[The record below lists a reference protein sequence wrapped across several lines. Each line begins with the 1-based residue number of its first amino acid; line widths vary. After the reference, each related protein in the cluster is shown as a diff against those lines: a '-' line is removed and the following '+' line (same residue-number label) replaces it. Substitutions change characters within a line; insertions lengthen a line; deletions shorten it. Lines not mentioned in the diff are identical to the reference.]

1 MNRSEAARY
10 ARWSA
15 LLALVLAGIT
25 FGIYLQRQWV
35 AHVEKK
41 NAPPSLPEDKER
53 QSIGLTF
60 SKVEGN
66 RTIFTVQASKSTD
79 FKGQNISLLEDV
91 KITVFGKMGD
101 RNDVIHTHSCNYS
114 RGDGSIQCSGE
125 VLMELQSA
133 AAAERARQEPS
144 SVPNIIKVET
154 SAVTFERATGRA
166 QTVAHVKFSFPD
178 GRGEGQG
185 AVYFSAE
192 GVLRL
197 VKDARLNLQPSAP
210 VAGAKPKGATSREV
224 AVRGSSL
231 EFGKNSR
238 TVVMQGPVTAT
249 TEAQQLTSGEL
260 ILMLDAQNRAQ
271 MLVATPG
278 ELGELPV
285 ATSQSAHGTNSLKA
299 EKLTCHLTPERW
311 IQSIEA
317 EGNVQGSSPTGT
329 LRAERGE
336 LEMWPR
342 VNQARLLTLRSNV
355 LLQTQDAKAGT
366 SRNLKT
372 NALQMVFQGGEE
384 GQASHLQH
392 AETLE
397 HGTSEWV
404 DAAGAHSKV
413 EADKLAMDYGASGKA
428 QLMTATGSVQTEREL
443 KGRPTQTASASR
455 GTVKLEPTGEWSQM
469 NLQGN
474 VHLKEADRTAEAQQ
488 GVFARAVQ
496 TAVLTGQAVVRD
508 SSSETRAPKI
518 TFWQATGDVEA
529 EGGVRSTD
537 FSGQT
542 GTMHLSSSLPANITS
557 DHLQGNSK
565 TGRALYTGHARLWQ
579 GPSVLEADSIELLRG
594 TRVMNAAGKV
604 RGVFQQETTGP
615 TASGSAASG
624 PAAKKQPALWHVTS
638 GTLTYWDA
646 ESRAHL
652 EKNVVVQS
660 EDQRMR
666 GPLLD
671 LFFTHAEGNEG
682 TSQISR
688 AIGTGGV
695 IVEQGDR
702 RGTAEKGVYTAADQ
716 KFVLSGGKPTLFDPE
731 QGTTSGRELTFFL
744 ADDTIVVDSGNGS
757 RTLTKHRVQR

>member
-1 MNRSEAARY
+1 MKRSEAARY

-15 LLALVLAGIT
+15 VVALALAGIT

-35 AHVEKK
+35 AHVEKR

-60 SKVEGN
+60 SKVDGN
-66 RTIFTVQASKSTD
+66 RTIFTLQASKSTD

-91 KITVFGKMGD
+91 KITVFGKTGN

-114 RGDGSIQCSGE
+114 KGDGAIQCSGE

-133 AAAERARQEPS
+133 VAAEHARQESSTAPS
-144 SVPNIIKVET
+144 VVRVET
-154 SAVTFERATGRA
+154 SGVTFERATGRA
-166 QTVAHVKFSFPD
+166 QTVAPVKFSFPD
-178 GRGEGQG
+178 GSGEGLG
-185 AVYFSAE
+185 AVYFSDE

-197 VKDARLNLQPSAP
+197 VKDARLNLRTTSP
-210 VAGAKPKGATSREV
+210 VAGANAQGSAPREV
-224 AVRGSSL
+224 AVRGNSL

-238 TVVMQGPVTAT
+238 NVVMQGPVTAT
-249 TEAQQLTSGEL
+249 TEAQQLTAGEL
-260 ILMLDAQNRAQ
+260 VLILDAQNRAQ
-271 MLVATPG
+271 RLVATPG
-278 ELGELPV
+278 ALGEIPE
-285 ATSQSAHGTNSLKA
+285 ATSQSTQGKNSLKA
-299 EKLTCHLTPERW
+299 DKLTCNLAPEHG
-311 IQSIEA
+311 IQSMEA
-317 EGNVQGSSPTGT
+317 EGNVQGSSPTET
-329 LRAERGE
+329 LRAERGK
-336 LEMWPR
+336 LEMWSR
-342 VNQARLLTLRSNV
+342 LNRAKLLTLRGNV
-355 LLQTQDAKAGT
+355 LPQTQDAKAGT
-366 SRNLKT
+366 SRNLRT
-372 NALQMVFQGGEE
+372 NALQMAFQGGQE
-384 GQASHLQH
+384 GQANHLQH

-397 HGTSEWV
+397 HGTTEWV
-404 DAAGAHSKV
+404 DAAGAHSKL
-413 EADKLAMDYGASGKA
+413 EADKLAMDDGASGKA
-428 QLMTATGSVQTEREL
+428 QLLTATGSVQTEREM
-443 KGRPTQTASASR
+443 KGRPTQTATASR
-455 GTVKLEPTGEWSQM
+455 GTVKLEPTGGWSQM

-474 VHLKEADRTAEAQQ
+474 VRLKEGDRTAEAQQ
-488 GVFARAVQ
+488 GEFARAVQ

-508 SSSETRAPKI
+508 ARSETRAPKI

-529 EGGVRSTD
+529 EGGVRSTE
-537 FSGQT
+537 FSGRT
-542 GTMHLSSSLPANITS
+542 GTVNLSSSVPANINA

-594 TRVMNAAGKV
+594 TRVVNAVGNV
-604 RGVFQQETTGP
+604 RGVFQQ
-615 TASGSAASG
+615 
-624 PAAKKQPALWHVTS
+624 AAKEPAPNKKPGLWHVNS

-646 ESRAHL
+646 DNRAHL

-666 GPLLD
+666 GPVLD
-671 LFFTHAEGNEG
+671 LFFTHGEGNG
-682 TSQISR
+682 GASQISR
-688 AIGTGGV
+688 AVGTGGV

-744 ADDTIVVDSGNGS
+744 ADDTIMVDSGNGS

>member
-1 MNRSEAARY
+1 MKRSEAARY

-15 LLALVLAGIT
+15 VVALGLAGIT

-60 SKVEGN
+60 SKVDGD
-66 RTIFTVQASKSTD
+66 RTIFALQASKSTD

-91 KITVFGKMGD
+91 KITVFGKAGN

-114 RGDGSIQCSGE
+114 KGDGAIQCSGE

-133 AAAERARQEPS
+133 VAAERARGETS
-144 SVPNIIKVET
+144 SAPRVVRVET
-154 SAVTFERATGRA
+154 SGVTFERATGRA
-166 QTVAHVKFSFPD
+166 QTVAPVKFSFPD
-178 GRGEGQG
+178 GSGEGLG
-185 AVYFSAE
+185 AVYFSEE

-197 VKDARLNLQPSAP
+197 VKDARLNLQTTAP
-210 VAGAKPKGATSREV
+210 VAGAKAQVVTLREV
-224 AVRGSSL
+224 AVRGNSL

-249 TEAQQLTSGEL
+249 TEAQQLTAGEL
-260 ILMLDAQNRAQ
+260 VLILDAQNRAQ
-271 MLVATPG
+271 RLVATPG
-278 ELGELPV
+278 EHGELPEV
-285 ATSQSAHGTNSLKA
+285 TSHGAQGKDSLKA
-299 EKLTCHLTPERW
+299 EKLTCNLTPERW

-317 EGNVQGSSPTGT
+317 EGNVQGSSPTET

-342 VNQARLLTLRSNV
+342 VNRAKLLTLRGNV

-372 NALQMVFQGGEE
+372 NALQMAFQGGQE
-384 GQASHLQH
+384 GQTGHLQR

-397 HGTSEWV
+397 QGTFEWV
-404 DAAGAHSKV
+404 DAAGAHSKL

-428 QLMTATGSVQTEREL
+428 QLVTATGSVQTEREL
-443 KGRPTQTASASR
+443 KGRPTQTATASR

-469 NLQGN
+469 NLQGS
-474 VHLKEADRTAEAQQ
+474 VHLREGDRTAEAQQ
-488 GVFARAVQ
+488 GEFTRAVQ

-508 SSSETRAPKI
+508 AGSETRAPKI

-529 EGGVRSTD
+529 EGGVRSTE
-537 FSGQT
+537 FSGQS
-542 GTMHLSSSLPANITS
+542 GTMHLSSLPASITA

-565 TGRALYTGHARLWQ
+565 TGRALYAGHARLWQ

-594 TRVMNAAGKV
+594 TRVMNAVGNV
-604 RGVFQQETTGP
+604 RGVFQQAV
-615 TASGSAASG
+615 TA
-624 PAAKKQPALWHVTS
+624 PAPNKKPGLWHVSS

-646 ESRAHL
+646 DSRAHL

-666 GPLLD
+666 GPVLD
-671 LFFTHAEGNEG
+671 LFFTRGDGNG
-682 TSQISR
+682 RASQISR
-688 AIGTGGV
+688 AVGTGGV

-744 ADDTIVVDSGNGS
+744 ADDTIMVDSGNGS

>member
-1 MNRSEAARY
+1 MKRSEAARY

-15 LLALVLAGIT
+15 VVALVLAGIT

-60 SKVEGN
+60 SKVDGN
-66 RTIFTVQASKSTD
+66 RTIFTLQASKSTD

-91 KITVFGKMGD
+91 KITVFGKTGD

-114 RGDGSIQCSGE
+114 KGDGAIQCSGE

-133 AAAERARQEPS
+133 VAAERARQESSSAPS
-144 SVPNIIKVET
+144 VVRVET
-154 SAVTFERATGRA
+154 SGVTFERATGRA
-166 QTVAHVKFSFPD
+166 QTVAPVKFSFPD
-178 GRGEGQG
+178 GSGEGLG
-185 AVYFSAE
+185 AVYFSEE

-197 VKDARLNLQPSAP
+197 VKDARLNLQTTAP
-210 VAGAKPKGATSREV
+210 VAGAKSQGAASREV

-238 TVVMQGPVTAT
+238 TVAMEGPVTAT
-249 TEAQQLTSGEL
+249 TEAQQLTAGEL
-260 ILMLDAQNRAQ
+260 VLILDAQNRAQ
-271 MLVATPG
+271 RLVATPG
-278 ELGELPV
+278 ALSELPE
-285 ATSQSAHGTNSLKA
+285 ATSQSAQGENSLKA
-299 EKLTCHLTPERW
+299 EKLTCNLAPERW

-317 EGNVQGSSPTGT
+317 EGNVQGSSPTET

-342 VNQARLLTLRSNV
+342 LNRAKLLTLRGNV

-366 SRNLKT
+366 SRNLRT
-372 NALQMVFQGGEE
+372 NALQMVFQGGQE

-397 HGTSEWV
+397 HGTFEWV
-404 DAAGAHSKV
+404 DAAGAHSKL
-413 EADKLAMDYGASGKA
+413 EADKLAMDYGAWGKA
-428 QLMTATGSVQTEREL
+428 QLLTATGSVQTEREL

-455 GTVKLEPTGEWSQM
+455 GTVKLEPTGGWSQI
-469 NLQGN
+469 NLQGS
-474 VHLKEADRTAEAQQ
+474 VRLKEGDRSAEAQQ
-488 GVFARAVQ
+488 GEFARAVQ

-508 SSSETRAPKI
+508 ASSETRAPEI

-529 EGGVRSTD
+529 EGGVRSTE
-537 FSGQT
+537 FSGQS
-542 GTMHLSSSLPANITS
+542 GTMHLSNSVPATITA

-565 TGRALYTGHARLWQ
+565 AGRALYKGHARLWQ

-594 TRVMNAAGKV
+594 TRVMNAVGNV
-604 RGVFQQETTGP
+604 RGVFQQETT
-615 TASGSAASG
+615 G
-624 PAAKKQPALWHVTS
+624 PAAKKQPALWHVSS

-666 GPLLD
+666 GPVLD
-671 LFFTHAEGNEG
+671 LFFTHGAGNG
-682 TSQISR
+682 GASQISR
-688 AIGTGGV
+688 AVGTGGV
-695 IVEQGDR
+695 IVEQGER
-702 RGTAEKGVYTAADQ
+702 RGTAEKGVYTAAGQ
-716 KFVLSGGKPTLFDPE
+716 KFVLNGGKPTLFDPQ

-744 ADDTIVVDSGNGS
+744 ADDTIMVDSGNGS

>member
-1 MNRSEAARY
+1 MKRSEAARY
-10 ARWSA
+10 AQWSA
-15 LLALVLAGIT
+15 VVAFVLAGIT

-41 NAPPSLPEDKER
+41 SAPASLPEDKER

-79 FKGQNISLLEDV
+79 FKGQNVSLLEDV
-91 KITVFGKMGD
+91 KVTVFGKLGD

-114 RGDGSIQCSGE
+114 KGDGAMQCSGE

-133 AAAERARQEPS
+133 AAAERARQESSSAPS
-144 SVPNIIKVET
+144 VVRVET
-154 SAVTFERATGRA
+154 SGVTFERATGRA
-166 QTVAHVKFSFPD
+166 QTVAPVKFSFQG
-178 GRGEGQG
+178 GRGEGLG
-185 AVYFSAE
+185 AVYFSEE

-197 VKDARLNLQPSAP
+197 VKDARLNLQTTAP
-210 VAGAKPKGATSREV
+210 VAGAKAQGAPAREV

-231 EFGKNSR
+231 EFGKDSR

-260 ILMLDAQNRAQ
+260 VLILDAQNRAQ
-271 MLVATPG
+271 RLVATPG
-278 ELGELPV
+278 EQGELPEV
-285 ATSQSAHGTNSLKA
+285 ASQSAQGKNSLKA
-299 EKLTCHLTPERW
+299 EKLTCDLTPERW

-329 LRAERGE
+329 LRAERGD

-342 VNQARLLTLRSNV
+342 VNQAKLLTLRGNV
-355 LLQTQDAKAGT
+355 LLQTQDANART

-372 NALQMVFQGGEE
+372 NVLQMAFQGGQE
-384 GQASHLQH
+384 GQASRLQR

-397 HGTSEWV
+397 HGTSEWL
-404 DAAGAHSKV
+404 DAAGAHSKL
-413 EADKLAMDYGASGKA
+413 EADKLAMDYDASGKA

-469 NLQGN
+469 NLQGS
-474 VHLKEADRTAEAQQ
+474 VHLKDADRTGEAQQ
-488 GVFARAVQ
+488 GEFVKAAQ

-508 SSSETRAPKI
+508 ASSETRAPKI

-529 EGGVRSTD
+529 EGGVRSTE
-537 FSGQT
+537 FSGQS
-542 GTMHLSSSLPANITS
+542 GTMHLSSLPANITA

-594 TRVMNAAGKV
+594 ARVMNAVGKV

-615 TASGSAASG
+615 TASG
-624 PAAKKQPALWHVTS
+624 PAAKKQPTLWHVSS
-638 GTLTYWDA
+638 GSLTYWDA

-671 LFFTHAEGNEG
+671 LFFTHGEGDG
-682 TSQISR
+682 CTSQISR

-716 KFVLSGGKPTLFDPE
+716 KFVLSGGNPTLFDPE

-744 ADDTIVVDSGNGS
+744 ADDTIVVDTGNGS
-757 RTLTKHRVQR
+757 RTLTKHPVQR

>member
-1 MNRSEAARY
+1 MKRSEAARY

-15 LLALVLAGIT
+15 VVALVLAAIT

-60 SKVEGN
+60 SKVDGK
-66 RTIFTVQASKSTD
+66 RTIFTLQASKSTD

-91 KITVFGKMGD
+91 KITVFGKTGN

-114 RGDGSIQCSGE
+114 KSDGAIQCSGE

-133 AAAERARQEPS
+133 AAAERARQESSSAPS
-144 SVPNIIKVET
+144 VVRVET
-154 SAVTFERATGRA
+154 SGVTFERATGRA
-166 QTVAHVKFSFPD
+166 QTVAPVKFSFPN
-178 GRGEGQG
+178 GSGEGLG
-185 AVYFSAE
+185 AVYFSEE

-197 VKDARLNLQPSAP
+197 VKDARLNLQTSAP
-210 VAGAKPKGATSREV
+210 VAGAKSQGVTSREV
-224 AVRGSSL
+224 AVRGNSL

-249 TEAQQLTSGEL
+249 TETHQLTAGEL
-260 ILMLDAQNRAQ
+260 VLILDAQNRAQ
-271 MLVATPG
+271 RLVATPG
-278 ELGELPV
+278 AQGELPEV
-285 ATSQSAHGTNSLKA
+285 TSQSVRGKSSLKA
-299 EKLTCHLTPERW
+299 EKLTCNLAPERW

-317 EGNVQGSSPTGT
+317 EGSVQGNSPTET

-342 VNQARLLTLRSNV
+342 GNRAKLLTLRGSV
-355 LLQTQDAKAGT
+355 LLHTQDAKAGT

-372 NALQMVFQGGEE
+372 NALQMEFQGGQE

-397 HGTSEWV
+397 HGTFEWV
-404 DAAGAHSKV
+404 DAAGAHSRL
-413 EADKLAMDYGASGKA
+413 EADKLAMDYGVSGKA
-428 QLMTATGSVQTEREL
+428 QLLTATGSVQTERES

-455 GTVKLEPTGEWSQM
+455 GSVKLEPTGGWSQM
-469 NLQGN
+469 NLQGS
-474 VHLKEADRTAEAQQ
+474 VRLREDDRTAEAQQ
-488 GVFARAVQ
+488 GEFARAAQ

-508 SSSETRAPKI
+508 ASSETRAPKI

-529 EGGVRSTD
+529 EGGVRSTE
-537 FSGQT
+537 FSGPG
-542 GTMHLSSSLPANITS
+542 GTMHLSSLPANITA

-594 TRVMNAAGKV
+594 ARVMNAVGNV
-604 RGVFQQETTGP
+604 RGVFQQAATE
-615 TASGSAASG
+615 SA
-624 PAAKKQPALWHVTS
+624 PNKKPGLWHVSS

-646 ESRAHL
+646 DSRAHL

-671 LFFTHAEGNEG
+671 LFFTHGDGNG
-682 TSQISR
+682 GASQISR
-688 AIGTGGV
+688 AVGTGGV
-695 IVEQGDR
+695 IVEQGER

-744 ADDTIVVDSGNGS
+744 ADDTIMVDSGNGS

>member
-1 MNRSEAARY
+1 MKRSEAARY

-15 LLALVLAGIT
+15 VVAFVLAGIT
-25 FGIYLQRQWV
+25 FGIYLQRRWV

-41 NAPPSLPEDKER
+41 TAPPALTEDKER

-60 SKVEGN
+60 SKVEGK

-91 KITVFGKMGD
+91 KVTVFGKSGD

-114 RGDGSIQCSGE
+114 KSDGAIQCSGE

-133 AAAERARQEPS
+133 AEAERARHESSSAPS
-144 SVPNIIKVET
+144 VVRVET
-154 SAVTFERATGRA
+154 SGVTFERATGRA
-166 QTVAHVKFSFPD
+166 QTVAPVKFSFPD
-178 GRGEGQG
+178 GSGEGLG
-185 AVYFSAE
+185 AVYFSEE

-197 VKDARLNLQPSAP
+197 VKDARLNLQSTAA
-210 VAGAKPKGATSREV
+210 VAGATPQGATTREV

-231 EFGKNSR
+231 EFGKDSK
-238 TVVMQGPVTAT
+238 TVMMRGPVTAA
-249 TEAQQLTSGEL
+249 TEAQQLTAGEL
-260 ILMLDAQNRAQ
+260 VLMLDAQNRAQ
-271 MLVATPG
+271 RLVAMPG
-278 ELGELPV
+278 ELGELPEV
-285 ATSQSAHGTNSLKA
+285 TSQSARGKSSLKA
-299 EKLTCHLTPERW
+299 EKLTCYLTPERW
-311 IQSIEA
+311 IQFIEV
-317 EGNVQGSSPTGT
+317 EGNVQGSSPTGA
-329 LRAERGE
+329 LRADRAE

-342 VNQARLLTLRSNV
+342 VNQAKLLTLRGNV
-355 LLQTQDAKAGT
+355 LLQTQDEKAGT
-366 SRNLKT
+366 SRSLKT
-372 NALQMVFQGGEE
+372 NVMQMMFQIGQE
-384 GQASHLQH
+384 GQASRLQR

-397 HGTSEWV
+397 HGTTEWV
-404 DAAGAHSKV
+404 DAAGAHSKLD
-413 EADKLAMDYGASGKA
+413 ADKLAMDYDASGKA
-428 QLMTATGSVQTEREL
+428 QLLTATGSVQTERQL

-469 NLQGN
+469 NLQGS
-474 VHLKEADRTAEAQQ
+474 VHLKDADRTAEAQQ
-488 GVFARAVQ
+488 GEFAKAAQ

-508 SSSETRAPKI
+508 ASSETRAPKI

-529 EGGVRSTD
+529 EGGVRSTE
-537 FSGQT
+537 FSGQS
-542 GTMHLSSSLPANITS
+542 GAMHLSSSLPANIS
-557 DHLQGNSK
+557 ADHLQGNSQA
-565 TGRALYTGHARLWQ
+565 GRALYTGHARLWQ

-594 TRVMNAAGKV
+594 ARIMNAVGNV
-604 RGVFQQETTGP
+604 RGVFQQGV
-615 TASGSAASG
+615 TASAAS
-624 PAAKKQPALWHVTS
+624 KKPGLWHVSS
-638 GTLTYWDA
+638 GSLTYWDA

-666 GPLLD
+666 GPVLD
-671 LFFTHAEGNEG
+671 LFFARGEGNG
-682 TSQISR
+682 GASQISR
-688 AIGTGGV
+688 AVGTGGV

-757 RTLTKHRVQR
+757 RTLTRHRVQR

>member
-1 MNRSEAARY
+1 MKRSEAARY

-15 LLALVLAGIT
+15 VVAFVLAGIT

-41 NAPPSLPEDKER
+41 SAPPSLAEDKER

-79 FKGQNISLLEDV
+79 FKGQNVSLLEDV
-91 KITVFGKMGD
+91 KVTVFGKSGD

-114 RGDGSIQCSGE
+114 KGDGAIQCSGE

-133 AAAERARQEPS
+133 AAAERARQESSSAPS
-144 SVPNIIKVET
+144 VVKVET
-154 SAVTFERATGRA
+154 SGVTFERATGRA
-166 QTVAHVKFSFPD
+166 QTVAPVKFSFPD
-178 GRGEGQG
+178 GSGEGLG
-185 AVYFSAE
+185 AVYFSEE

-197 VKDARLNLQPSAP
+197 VKDARLDLESTAP
-210 VAGAKPKGATSREV
+210 VAGAKAQGAAAREV

-249 TEAQQLTSGEL
+249 TEAQQLTAGEL
-260 ILMLDAQNRAQ
+260 VLILDAQNRAQ
-271 MLVATPG
+271 RLVATPG
-278 ELGELPV
+278 EQGELPEV
-285 ATSQSAHGTNSLKA
+285 TSQSARGKNSLKA
-299 EKLTCHLTPERW
+299 EKLTCNLAPERW
-311 IQSIEA
+311 IQSIEV

-342 VNQARLLTLRSNV
+342 VNQAKLLTLRGNV

-366 SRNLKT
+366 SRSLKT
-372 NALQMVFQGGEE
+372 NVMQMAFQGGQE
-384 GQASHLQH
+384 GQASHLQR

-404 DAAGAHSKV
+404 DAAGAHSKL
-413 EADKLAMDYGASGKA
+413 EADKLAMDYDASGKA

-443 KGRPTQTASASR
+443 KGRPTQTASATR

-469 NLQGN
+469 NLQGS
-474 VHLKEADRTAEAQQ
+474 VHLKDADRTAEAQQ
-488 GVFARAVQ
+488 GEFAKAAQ

-508 SSSETRAPKI
+508 ASSETRAPKI

-542 GTMHLSSSLPANITS
+542 GTMHLSSSLPANITAE
-557 DHLQGNSK
+557 HLQGNSK

-594 TRVMNAAGKV
+594 TRVMNAAGNV
-604 RGVFQQETTGP
+604 RGVFQQAV
-615 TASGSAASG
+615 TAAA
-624 PAAKKQPALWHVTS
+624 PNKKPGLWHVSS

-646 ESRAHL
+646 DSRAHL

-671 LFFTHAEGNEG
+671 LFFTRGEGNGG
-682 TSQISR
+682 TAQISR
-688 AIGTGGV
+688 AVGTGGV

-757 RTLTKHRVQR
+757 RTLTKHRVQK

>member
-1 MNRSEAARY
+1 MKRSEAARY

-15 LLALVLAGIT
+15 VVALVLAGIT

-60 SKVEGN
+60 SKVDGN
-66 RTIFTVQASKSTD
+66 RTIFTLQASKSTD

-91 KITVFGKMGD
+91 KITVFGKTGD

-114 RGDGSIQCSGE
+114 KSDGAIQCSGE

-133 AAAERARQEPS
+133 VAAERARQESSSAPS
-144 SVPNIIKVET
+144 VVRVET
-154 SAVTFERATGRA
+154 SGVTFERATGRA
-166 QTVAHVKFSFPD
+166 QTVAPVKFSFPD
-178 GRGEGQG
+178 GSGEGLG
-185 AVYFSAE
+185 AVYFSEE

-197 VKDARLNLQPSAP
+197 VKDARLNLQTTAP
-210 VAGAKPKGATSREV
+210 VAGAKAQGATPREV
-224 AVRGSSL
+224 AVRGNSL

-249 TEAQQLTSGEL
+249 TEAQQLTAGEL
-260 ILMLDAQNRAQ
+260 LLILDAQNRAQ
-271 MLVATPG
+271 RLVATPG
-278 ELGELPV
+278 ALSELPE
-285 ATSQSAHGTNSLKA
+285 ATSQSPQGKSSLKA
-299 EKLTCHLTPERW
+299 EKLTCNLTPERW
-311 IQSIEA
+311 IQSMEA
-317 EGNVQGSSPTGT
+317 EGNVQGSSPTET

-342 VNQARLLTLRSNV
+342 LNRAKLLTLRGNV
-355 LLQTQDAKAGT
+355 LLQTQDAKPGT
-366 SRNLKT
+366 SRNLRT
-372 NALQMVFQGGEE
+372 NALQMTFRGGQE
-384 GQASHLQH
+384 GQANHLQH

-404 DAAGAHSKV
+404 DATGAHSRL
-413 EADKLAMDYGASGKA
+413 EADKLAMDYDASGEA
-428 QLMTATGSVQTEREL
+428 QLLTATGSVQTAREL

-455 GTVKLEPTGEWSQM
+455 GTVKLEATGEWSQM
-469 NLQGN
+469 NLQGS
-474 VHLKEADRTAEAQQ
+474 VRLKEGDRSAEAQQ
-488 GVFARAVQ
+488 GEFARAVE

-508 SSSETRAPKI
+508 ASSETRAAKI

-529 EGGVRSTD
+529 EGGVRSTE
-537 FSGQT
+537 FSGRT
-542 GTMHLSSSLPANITS
+542 GTVSLSSSVPANINA

-594 TRVMNAAGKV
+594 TRVMNAVGNV
-604 RGVFQQETTGP
+604 RGVFQQ
-615 TASGSAASG
+615 
-624 PAAKKQPALWHVTS
+624 AAKEPAPNKKPGLWHVNS

-646 ESRAHL
+646 DSRAHL

-666 GPLLD
+666 GPVLD
-671 LFFTHAEGNEG
+671 LFFSHGEGNG
-682 TSQISR
+682 GASQISR
-688 AIGTGGV
+688 AVGTGGV
-695 IVEQGDR
+695 IVEQGER
-702 RGTAEKGVYTAADQ
+702 RGTADKGVYTAADQ

-744 ADDTIVVDSGNGS
+744 ADDTIMVDSGNGS

>member
-41 NAPPSLPEDKER
+41 NAPPSLPENKER

-79 FKGQNISLLEDV
+79 FKGQNISLMEDV
-91 KITVFGKMGD
+91 KITVFGKTGD

-144 SVPNIIKVET
+144 SVPNIIRVET

-166 QTVAHVKFSFPD
+166 QTVAPVKFSFPD
-178 GRGEGQG
+178 GRGEGLG
-185 AVYFSAE
+185 AVYFSEE

-197 VKDARLNLQPSAP
+197 VKDALLNLQTTAP
-210 VAGAKPKGATSREV
+210 VGGAKPKGATSREV

-249 TEAQQLTSGEL
+249 TEAQQLTTGEL
-260 ILMLDAQNRAQ
+260 VLILDAQNRAQ
-271 MLVATPG
+271 TLVATPG

-317 EGNVQGSSPTGT
+317 EGNVQGSSPTGM

-342 VNQARLLTLRSNV
+342 VNQARLLTLRGNV

-404 DAAGAHSKV
+404 DAAGAHSKL

-469 NLQGN
+469 NLQGS

-488 GVFARAVQ
+488 GVFAKAVQ

-508 SSSETRAPKI
+508 ASSETRAPKI

-542 GTMHLSSSLPANITS
+542 GTMHLSSSLPANITA

-594 TRVMNAAGKV
+594 TRVMNAVGKV

-615 TASGSAASG
+615 TASGPAASG
-624 PAAKKQPALWHVTS
+624 PTAKKQPALWHVSS

-688 AIGTGGV
+688 AVGTGGV

-744 ADDTIVVDSGNGS
+744 ADDTIVVDSGNGL
-757 RTLTKHRVQR
+757 RTLTKHRVQK

>member
-1 MNRSEAARY
+1 MKRSEAARY

-66 RTIFTVQASKSTD
+66 RTIFTLQASKSTD

-91 KITVFGKMGD
+91 KITVFGKTGD

-144 SVPNIIKVET
+144 TAPNIIRVET

-166 QTVAHVKFSFPD
+166 QTVAPVRFSFPD
-178 GRGEGQG
+178 GRGEGLG
-185 AVYFSAE
+185 AVYFSEE

-197 VKDARLNLQPSAP
+197 VKDARLNLQTSAL

-231 EFGKNSR
+231 EFVKNSR
-238 TVVMQGPVTAT
+238 NVVMQGPVTAT
-249 TEAQQLTSGEL
+249 TEAQQLTTGEL
-260 ILMLDAQNRAQ
+260 ILMLDMQNRAQ
-271 MLVATPG
+271 TLVATPG
-278 ELGELPV
+278 ALDELPV
-285 ATSQSAHGTNSLKA
+285 ATSQSAQGTNSLKA
-299 EKLTCHLTPERW
+299 EKLTCHLAPERW

-317 EGNVQGSSPTGT
+317 EGNVQGNSPTEA

-342 VNQARLLTLRSNV
+342 SNQARLLTLRGNV

-384 GQASHLQH
+384 GQASHLRH

-397 HGTSEWV
+397 HGTTEWV
-404 DAAGAHSKV
+404 DAAGAHSRL
-413 EADKLAMDYGASGKA
+413 EADKLAMDYDASGKA
-428 QLMTATGSVQTEREL
+428 QLMTATGLVQTEREL
-443 KGRPTQTASASR
+443 KGRPTQTANALR
-455 GTVKLEPTGEWSQM
+455 GIVKLEPTGEWSQM
-469 NLQGN
+469 NLQGS
-474 VHLKEADRTAEAQQ
+474 VHLKEADRTGEAQQ
-488 GVFARAVQ
+488 AEFARAVQ

-508 SSSETRAPKI
+508 ASSETRAPKI

-529 EGGVRSTD
+529 EGGVRSTE

-542 GTMHLSSSLPANITS
+542 GTMHLSALPANITA

-565 TGRALYTGHARLWQ
+565 AGRALYTGHARLWQ

-604 RGVFQQETTGP
+604 RGVFQQETTGS
-615 TASGSAASG
+615 TASG
-624 PAAKKQPALWHVTS
+624 PAAKKQPPLWHVSS

-646 ESRAHL
+646 DSRAHL

-666 GPLLD
+666 GPVLD
-671 LFFTHAEGNEG
+671 LFFTHGEGNG
-682 TSQISR
+682 GASQISR
-688 AIGTGGV
+688 AVGTGGV

-731 QGTTSGRELTFFL
+731 HGTTSGRELTFFL

>member
-1 MNRSEAARY
+1 MKRSEAARY
-10 ARWSA
+10 AQWSA
-15 LLALVLAGIT
+15 MAAFVLAGIT

-35 AHVEKK
+35 ARVEKK

-53 QSIGLTF
+53 QSIGLNF
-60 SKVEGN
+60 SKVDGN
-66 RTIFTVQASKSTD
+66 RTIFTLQASKSTD

-91 KITVFGKMGD
+91 KITVFGRLGD

-114 RGDGSIQCSGE
+114 KADGAIQCSGA

-133 AAAERARQEPS
+133 AAAERARQESSSAPS
-144 SVPNIIKVET
+144 VVRVET
-154 SAVTFERATGRA
+154 SGVTFERATGRA
-166 QTVAHVKFSFPD
+166 QTVAPVKFSFPG
-178 GRGEGQG
+178 GRGEGLG
-185 AVYFSAE
+185 AVYFSEE

-197 VKDARLNLQPSAP
+197 VKDARLYPDSTAP
-210 VAGAKPKGATSREV
+210 AVGAKSQGATVREV

-231 EFGKNSR
+231 EFGKDVR

-260 ILMLDAQNRAQ
+260 VLILDAQNRPQ
-271 MLVATPG
+271 RLVATPG
-278 ELGELPV
+278 ELGEIPE
-285 ATSQSAHGTNSLKA
+285 ASSQNAQGKDSLKA
-299 EKLTCHLTPERW
+299 ERLTCNLAPEGW
-311 IQSIEA
+311 IESIQA
-317 EGNVQGSSPTGT
+317 EGTVQGSSPRET
-329 LRAERGE
+329 LAAERGD
-336 LEMWPR
+336 LQMWPR
-342 VNQARLLTLRSNV
+342 LNRAKLLTLKGNV
-355 LLQTQDAKAGT
+355 LLQTQDTSAGT
-366 SRNLKT
+366 SQNLKT
-372 NALQMVFQGGEE
+372 NALQMEFQGGQN

-397 HGTSEWV
+397 HGTAEWV
-404 DAAGAHSKV
+404 DAAGTHSKL
-413 EADKLAMDYGASGKA
+413 EAEKLAMDYDPSGRA
-428 QLMTATGSVQTEREL
+428 QLMTATGAVHSEREL
-443 KGRPTQTASASR
+443 KGRPTQTASATR
-455 GTVKLEPTGEWSQM
+455 GTVKLEPTGEWSEM
-469 NLQGN
+469 NLLGN

-488 GVFARAVQ
+488 AVFANAAQ

-508 SSSETRAPKI
+508 ASSETRAPKI

-529 EGGVRSTD
+529 QGGVRSTE

-542 GTMHLSSSLPANITS
+542 GTMHLSNSVPANIS
-557 DHLQGNSK
+557 ADHLQGNSK

-579 GPSVLEADSIELLRG
+579 GPSVLEADSIELLRE

-604 RGVFQQETTGP
+604 RGVFQQEAAEPTG
-615 TASGSAASG
+615 TA
-624 PAAKKQPALWHVTS
+624 PAPAKRPVLWHVSS
-638 GTLTYWDA
+638 GTVTYWDT

-666 GPLLD
+666 GPVLD
-671 LFFTHAEGNEG
+671 LYFTHGEGNG
-682 TSQISR
+682 GASQISR
-688 AIGTGGV
+688 AVGTGGV

-716 KFVLSGGKPTLFDPE
+716 KFVLNGGKPTLFDPE

-757 RTLTKHRVQR
+757 RTLTRHRVQR

>member
-1 MNRSEAARY
+1 MKRSEAARY

-15 LLALVLAGIT
+15 VVALALAGIT

-35 AHVEKK
+35 AHVEKR

-60 SKVEGN
+60 SKVDGN
-66 RTIFTVQASKSTD
+66 RTIFTLQASKSTD

-91 KITVFGKMGD
+91 KITVFGKTGN

-114 RGDGSIQCSGE
+114 KGDGAIQCSGE
-125 VLMELQSA
+125 VLIELQSA
-133 AAAERARQEPS
+133 VAAERARQESSSAPS
-144 SVPNIIKVET
+144 VVRVET
-154 SAVTFERATGRA
+154 SGVTFERATGRA
-166 QTVAHVKFSFPD
+166 QTVAPVKFSFPD
-178 GRGEGQG
+178 GSGEGLG
-185 AVYFSAE
+185 AVYFSEE

-197 VKDARLNLQPSAP
+197 VKDARLNLQTTAT
-210 VAGAKPKGATSREV
+210 VAGAKSQGGTAREV
-224 AVRGSSL
+224 AVRGNSL

-249 TEAQQLTSGEL
+249 TEAQQLTAGEL
-260 ILMLDAQNRAQ
+260 VLILDAQNRAQ
-271 MLVATPG
+271 RLVATPG
-278 ELGELPV
+278 ALGELPE
-285 ATSQSAHGTNSLKA
+285 ATSQSAQGKNSLKA
-299 EKLTCHLTPERW
+299 EKLTCNLTPERW

-317 EGNVQGSSPTGT
+317 EGNVQGSSPTET

-342 VNQARLLTLRSNV
+342 LNRAKLLTLRGNV
-355 LLQTQDAKAGT
+355 LLQTQDAKGGT

-372 NALQMVFQGGEE
+372 NALQMAFEGGHE

-397 HGTSEWV
+397 HGTFEWV
-404 DAAGAHSKV
+404 DAAGAHSRL
-413 EADKLAMDYGASGKA
+413 EADKLAMDYSAAGKA
-428 QLMTATGSVQTEREL
+428 QLLTATGSVQTEREL
-443 KGRPTQTASASR
+443 KERPTQTASASR
-455 GTVKLEPTGEWSQM
+455 GTVKLEPSGEWSRM
-469 NLQGN
+469 NLQGS
-474 VHLKEADRTAEAQQ
+474 VRLKEGDRTAEAQQ
-488 GVFARAVQ
+488 GEFARAAQ

-508 SSSETRAPKI
+508 ASSDTRAPKI

-529 EGGVRSTD
+529 EGGVRSTE
-537 FSGQT
+537 FSGQS
-542 GTMHLSSSLPANITS
+542 GTMHLSSLPANITA

-594 TRVMNAAGKV
+594 TRVMNAVGNV
-604 RGVFQQETTGP
+604 RGVFQQ
-615 TASGSAASG
+615 AATE
-624 PAAKKQPALWHVTS
+624 PAPNKKPGLWHVSS

-666 GPLLD
+666 GPVLD
-671 LFFTHAEGNEG
+671 LFFTHGAANGG

-688 AIGTGGV
+688 AVGTGGV

-716 KFVLSGGKPTLFDPE
+716 KFVLSRGKPTLFDPE

-744 ADDTIVVDSGNGS
+744 ADDTIMVDSGNGS

>member
-1 MNRSEAARY
+1 MKRSEAARY
-10 ARWSA
+10 AQWSA
-15 LLALVLAGIT
+15 VVAFVLAGIT

-41 NAPPSLPEDKER
+41 SAPPSLPEDKER

-79 FKGQNISLLEDV
+79 FKGQNVSLLEDV
-91 KITVFGKMGD
+91 KVTVFGKLGD

-114 RGDGSIQCSGE
+114 KGDGAIQCSGE

-133 AAAERARQEPS
+133 AAAERARQESSSAPS
-144 SVPNIIKVET
+144 VVRVET
-154 SAVTFERATGRA
+154 SGVTFERATGRA
-166 QTVAHVKFSFPD
+166 QTVAPVKFSFP
-178 GRGEGQG
+178 GGGGEGLG
-185 AVYFSAE
+185 AVYFSEE

-197 VKDARLNLQPSAP
+197 VKDARLNLQTTAP
-210 VAGAKPKGATSREV
+210 VAGAKAQGAPAREV

-231 EFGKNSR
+231 EFGKDSR

-260 ILMLDAQNRAQ
+260 VLILDAQNRAQ
-271 MLVATPG
+271 RLVATPG
-278 ELGELPV
+278 EQGELPEV
-285 ATSQSAHGTNSLKA
+285 TSQSAQGKNSLKA
-299 EKLTCHLTPERW
+299 EKLTCDLTPERW

-329 LRAERGE
+329 LRAERGD

-342 VNQARLLTLRSNV
+342 VNQAKLLTLRGNV
-355 LLQTQDAKAGT
+355 LLQTQDANAGT

-372 NALQMVFQGGEE
+372 NVLQMAFQGGQE
-384 GQASHLQH
+384 GQASRLQR

-397 HGTSEWV
+397 HGTSEWL
-404 DAAGAHSKV
+404 DAAGAHSKL
-413 EADKLAMDYGASGKA
+413 EADKLAMDYDASGKA

-469 NLQGN
+469 NLQGS
-474 VHLKEADRTAEAQQ
+474 VHLKDADRTGEAQQ
-488 GVFARAVQ
+488 GEFVKAAQ
-496 TAVLTGQAVVRD
+496 TAILTGQAVVRD
-508 SSSETRAPKI
+508 ASSETRAPKI

-529 EGGVRSTD
+529 EGGVRSTE

-542 GTMHLSSSLPANITS
+542 GTMRLSNSLPANITA

-579 GPSVLEADSIELLRG
+579 GPSVLEADSIELLREA
-594 TRVMNAAGKV
+594 RVMNAVGKV
-604 RGVFQQETTGP
+604 RGVFQQETTAP
-615 TASGSAASG
+615 TASG
-624 PAAKKQPALWHVTS
+624 PAAKKQPALWHVSS
-638 GTLTYWDA
+638 GSLTYWDT

-671 LFFTHAEGNEG
+671 LFFTHGEGDVG

-688 AIGTGGV
+688 AVGTGGV

-716 KFVLSGGKPTLFDPE
+716 KFVLSGGNPTLFDPE

-744 ADDTIVVDSGNGS
+744 ADDTIVVDTGNGS
-757 RTLTKHRVQR
+757 RTLTKHPVQR

>member
-1 MNRSEAARY
+1 MKRSEAARY
-10 ARWSA
+10 AQWSA
-15 LLALVLAGIT
+15 VVAFVLAGIT

-41 NAPPSLPEDKER
+41 SAPASLPEDKER

-79 FKGQNISLLEDV
+79 FKGQNVSLLEDV
-91 KITVFGKMGD
+91 KVTVFGKLGD

-114 RGDGSIQCSGE
+114 KGDGAMQCSGE

-133 AAAERARQEPS
+133 AAAERARQESSSAPS
-144 SVPNIIKVET
+144 VVRVET
-154 SAVTFERATGRA
+154 SGVTFERATGRA
-166 QTVAHVKFSFPD
+166 QTVAPVKFSFQG
-178 GRGEGQG
+178 GRGEGLG
-185 AVYFSAE
+185 AVYFSEE

-197 VKDARLNLQPSAP
+197 VKDARLNLQTTAP
-210 VAGAKPKGATSREV
+210 VAGAKAQGAPAREV

-231 EFGKNSR
+231 EFGKDSR

-260 ILMLDAQNRAQ
+260 VLILDAQNRAQ
-271 MLVATPG
+271 RLVATPG
-278 ELGELPV
+278 EQGELPEV
-285 ATSQSAHGTNSLKA
+285 ASQSAQGKNSLKA
-299 EKLTCHLTPERW
+299 EKLTCDLTPERW

-329 LRAERGE
+329 LRAERGD

-342 VNQARLLTLRSNV
+342 VNQAKLLTLRGNV
-355 LLQTQDAKAGT
+355 LLQTQDANART

-372 NALQMVFQGGEE
+372 NVLQMAFQGGQE
-384 GQASHLQH
+384 GQASRLQR

-397 HGTSEWV
+397 HGTSEWL
-404 DAAGAHSKV
+404 DAAGAHSKL
-413 EADKLAMDYGASGKA
+413 EADKLAMDYDASGKA

-455 GTVKLEPTGEWSQM
+455 GTVKLEPTGDWSQM
-469 NLQGN
+469 NLQGS
-474 VHLKEADRTAEAQQ
+474 VHLKDADRTGEAQQ
-488 GVFARAVQ
+488 GEFVKAAQ

-508 SSSETRAPKI
+508 ASSETRAPKI

-529 EGGVRSTD
+529 EGGVRSTE
-537 FSGQT
+537 FSGQS
-542 GTMHLSSSLPANITS
+542 GTMHLSSLPANITA

-594 TRVMNAAGKV
+594 ARVMNAVGKV

-615 TASGSAASG
+615 TASG
-624 PAAKKQPALWHVTS
+624 PAAKKQPTLWHVSS
-638 GTLTYWDA
+638 GSLTYWDA

-671 LFFTHAEGNEG
+671 LFFTHGEGDG
-682 TSQISR
+682 CTSQISR

-716 KFVLSGGKPTLFDPE
+716 KFVLSGGNPTLFDPE

-744 ADDTIVVDSGNGS
+744 ADDTIVVDTGNGS
-757 RTLTKHRVQR
+757 RTLTKHPVQR

>member
-1 MNRSEAARY
+1 MKRSEAARY
-10 ARWSA
+10 AQWSA
-15 LLALVLAGIT
+15 VVAFVLAGIT

-41 NAPPSLPEDKER
+41 SAPPALTEDKER

-79 FKGQNISLLEDV
+79 FKGQNVSLLEDV
-91 KITVFGKMGD
+91 EVTVFGKSGD

-114 RGDGSIQCSGE
+114 KGDGAIQCSGE

-133 AAAERARQEPS
+133 VAAERARQESSSAPS
-144 SVPNIIKVET
+144 VVRVET
-154 SAVTFERATGRA
+154 SGVTFERATGRA
-166 QTVAHVKFSFPD
+166 QTVAPVKFSFPG
-178 GRGEGQG
+178 GRGEGLG
-185 AVYFSAE
+185 AVYFSEE

-197 VKDARLNLQPSAP
+197 VKDARLNLESTAP
-210 VAGAKPKGATSREV
+210 VAGAKPQGAMAREV
-224 AVRGSSL
+224 AVLGSSL
-231 EFGKNSR
+231 EFGKDSR

-249 TEAQQLTSGEL
+249 TEAQQLIAGEL
-260 ILMLDAQNRAQ
+260 VLILDAQNRAQ
-271 MLVATPG
+271 RLVATPG
-278 ELGELPV
+278 EQGELPEV
-285 ATSQSAHGTNSLKA
+285 TSQSARGKNSLKA
-299 EKLTCHLTPERW
+299 EKLTCNLTPERW
-311 IQSIEA
+311 IQSIEV
-317 EGNVQGSSPTGT
+317 EGNVLGSSPTGT

-342 VNQARLLTLRSNV
+342 VNQAKLLTLRGNV

-372 NALQMVFQGGEE
+372 NVMQMTFQGGQE
-384 GQASHLQH
+384 GQASHLQR

-404 DAAGAHSKV
+404 DAGGAHSKM
-413 EADKLAMDYGASGKA
+413 EADKLAMDYDPSGKA

-443 KGRPTQTASASR
+443 KGRPTQTASATR

-469 NLQGN
+469 NLLGN
-474 VHLKEADRTAEAQQ
+474 VHLKDADRTAEAQQ
-488 GVFARAVQ
+488 GEFAKAAQ
-496 TAVLTGQAVVRD
+496 TAVLTGQTVVRD
-508 SSSETRAPKI
+508 ASSETRAPKI

-529 EGGVRSTD
+529 EGGVRSTE
-537 FSGQT
+537 FSGQS
-542 GTMHLSSSLPANITS
+542 GAMHLSSSVPANITA

-565 TGRALYTGHARLWQ
+565 TGRALYMGHARLWQ

-594 TRVMNAAGKV
+594 ARVMNAVGKV

-615 TASGSAASG
+615 AANG
-624 PAAKKQPALWHVTS
+624 PAAKKQPALWHVSS

-666 GPLLD
+666 GPVLD
-671 LFFTHAEGNEG
+671 LFFTHGEGSQG

-688 AIGTGGV
+688 AVGTGGV
-695 IVEQGDR
+695 IVEHGDR